1 MLRIILAVVCMS
13 YYQCQAQHPYF
24 DTPIAE
30 IDSACQDD
38 GYRSVA
44 TIEGECIVYHLYS
57 STDTI
62 ILVYKSGMTLPLY
75 IIYREQ

>member
-1 MLRIILAVVCMS
+1 
-13 YYQCQAQHPYF
+13 
-24 DTPIAE
+24 
-30 IDSACQDD
+30 
-38 GYRSVA
+38 VA
-44 TIEGECIVYHLYS
+44 SIEGECIVYHLYS

>member
-1 MLRIILAVVCMS
+1 MRSLIFSMCFAAISCT
-13 YYQCQAQHPYF
+13 AQHPYF
-24 DTPIAE
+24 ETPITE

-44 TIEGECIVYHLYS
+44 SIEGECIVYHLYS

>member
-1 MLRIILAVVCMS
+1 MKLIFTLLVMS
-13 YYQCQAQHPYF
+13 CLSCTAQHPYF
-24 DTPIAE
+24 ETPITE
-30 IDSACQDD
+30 IDSACKDD

-44 TIEGECIVYHLYS
+44 SIEGECIVYHLYS

>member
-1 MLRIILAVVCMS
+1 MRALFFSICLAAMS
-13 YYQCQAQHPYF
+13 CTAQHPYF
-24 DTPIAE
+24 ETPITE